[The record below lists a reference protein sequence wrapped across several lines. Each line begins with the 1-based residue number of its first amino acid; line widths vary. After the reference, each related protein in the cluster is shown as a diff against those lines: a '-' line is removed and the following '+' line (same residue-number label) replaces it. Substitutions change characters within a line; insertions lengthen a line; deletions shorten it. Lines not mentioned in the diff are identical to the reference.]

1 MLQWT
6 TTIQSNIIVLLFLP
20 VKFGKGIYFADMS
33 SKSANYCFANQK
45 NDQGL
50 LLLSEVVFF
59 VSKTSKYLLPL
70 PEYFDGTES

>member
-1 MLQWT
+1 MIQWT

-20 VKFGKGIYFADMS
+20 LKFGKGIYFADMS

-50 LLLSEVVFF
+50 LMLSKVVFLYLNIKR
-59 VSKTSKYLLPL
+59 SAPTSWI
-70 PEYFDGTES
+70 FW